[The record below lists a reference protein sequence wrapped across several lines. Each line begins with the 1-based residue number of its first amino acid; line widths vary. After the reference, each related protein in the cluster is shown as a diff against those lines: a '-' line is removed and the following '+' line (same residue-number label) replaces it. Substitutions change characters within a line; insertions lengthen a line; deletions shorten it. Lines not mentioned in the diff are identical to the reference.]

1 MPSTMPP
8 AAPSPPPYADLLAS
22 LRVSTFLLSLH
33 SDALRTSLHAH
44 TLSSSDAATL
54 REACLAL
61 GELAPLVFRTPSI
74 STSTS
79 GMSSSSSNTAAA
91 LPMMESLSLAS
102 HSSPPQP
109 VQPTTT
115 AGPSSPHSG
124 VDVLHHHY
132 HHYHRYPPALPPSLP
147 TLASLPDGVLIKVFT
162 FLSGGGSTEK
172 EEEDEGEDGR
182 AGGREGGREDDAHI
196 ESQRHIREQLGCLR
210 EVSSRW
216 ASLAAMDELW
226 ATIVLALWPVLRR
239 REGGRGGGR
248 GGLFSASSK
257 SSHPLAGGQ
266 RSYHGVCAYRG
277 RTLVEPGLLIVTPRW
292 PAR

>member
-1 MPSTMPP
+1 MPSTLPVP
-8 AAPSPPPYADLLAS
+8 TSPPYADLLAS

-33 SDALRTSLHAH
+33 SDALRASLQMQTIAA
-44 TLSSSDAATL
+44 SDAATL

-61 GELAPLVFRTPSI
+61 GELAPFVFSTSSETPSRR
-74 STSTS
+74 
-79 GMSSSSSNTAAA
+79 GMSSSRHNTAAA
-91 LPMMESLSLAS
+91 LPMMESLSLGS
-102 HSSPPQP
+102 PSSPPQP
-109 VQPTTT
+109 TQPTTT
-115 AGPSSPHSG
+115 AGPSSPPSG

-132 HHYHRYPPALPPSLP
+132 HHYHRYPLALPPSLP
-147 TLASLPDGVLIKVFT
+147 TLASLPDGVVIKIFT
-162 FLSGGGSTEK
+162 FLTEK
-172 EEEDEGEDGR
+172 QDEEEDEDGR
-182 AGGREGGREDDAHI
+182 EGRREGGREDDAHI

-216 ASLAAMDELW
+216 ASLAAVDELW
-226 ATIVLALWPVLRR
+226 APIVLALWPVLRR

-248 GGLFSASSK
+248 GGFFSASCK
-257 SSHPLAGGQ
+257 SSHPLLAGGQ